1 MKSESQ
7 IRQGGIKIPD
17 STIISCAAGAA
28 LETKGVA
35 ELAGSRR
42 GIRFARIEEGIIIDV
57 FVSVYYGSSIPEVSW
72 NMQKNIKNKV
82 ERISGERVAAINVNV
97 QRVKF
102 SQDEEEDF

>member
-1 MKSESQ
+1 MQ
-7 IRQGGIKIPD
+7 
-17 STIISCAAGAA
+17 
-28 LETKGVA
+28 
-35 ELAGSRR
+35 
-42 GIRFARIEEGIIIDV
+42 
-57 FVSVYYGSSIPEVSW
+57 SISW

>member
-1 MKSESQ
+1 M
-7 IRQGGIKIPD
+7 
-17 STIISCAAGAA
+17 
-28 LETKGVA
+28 
-35 ELAGSRR
+35 
-42 GIRFARIEEGIIIDV
+42 
-57 FVSVYYGSSIPEVSW
+57 YYGSSIPEVSW